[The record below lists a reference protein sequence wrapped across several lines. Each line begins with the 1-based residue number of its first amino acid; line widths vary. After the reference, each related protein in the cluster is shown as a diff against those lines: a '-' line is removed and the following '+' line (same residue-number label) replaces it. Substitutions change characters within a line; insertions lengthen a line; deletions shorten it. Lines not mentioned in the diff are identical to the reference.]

1 MVAKLLSIR
10 LDKANGTIKIYNGT
24 RYLELFVSR
33 IYNST

>member
-24 RYLELFVSR
+24 RYLESFDSR
-33 IYNST
+33 IYKST